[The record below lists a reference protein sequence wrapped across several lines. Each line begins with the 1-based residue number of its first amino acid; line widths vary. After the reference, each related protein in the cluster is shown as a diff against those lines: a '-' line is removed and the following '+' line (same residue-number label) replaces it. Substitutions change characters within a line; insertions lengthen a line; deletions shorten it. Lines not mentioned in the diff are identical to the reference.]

1 MRVLEE
7 EEEETRR
14 SLGVNRSEWGLPEE
28 AVVLAC
34 FNTLIKLRPAM
45 LRSWIRILRRAPR
58 RYLKDSYTSSLSP
71 RTGILRTHTEL
82 DPHPPPRAAQRCLA
96 PASA

>member
-1 MRVLEE
+1 LVE

-58 RYLKDSYTSSLSP
+58 R
-71 RTGILRTHTEL
+71 
-82 DPHPPPRAAQRCLA
+82 
-96 PASA
+96 